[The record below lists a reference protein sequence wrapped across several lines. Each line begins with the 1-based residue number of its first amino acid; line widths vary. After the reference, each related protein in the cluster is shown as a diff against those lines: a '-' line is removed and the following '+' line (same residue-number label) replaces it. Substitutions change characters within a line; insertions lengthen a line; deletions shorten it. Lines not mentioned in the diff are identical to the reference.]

1 MNWNELKG
9 TTGMAFADISPSD
22 QGRRSTMKTNTASE
36 RKPRAARRQGVY
48 IRMSENLHRS
58 VRELAAARRVPLQ
71 AIYEAAVA
79 AYISPGAQDQ
89 RDAMI
94 ARQLNRFSRNVESVD
109 WNTKLLIAMMR
120 YQVELDLSFL
130 PEPVT
135 DEERKMVMEKGA
147 RRFDRFEQWLTR
159 HLVDPDSLYNRLQGT
174 MTPRGEDFD
183 QA

>member
-1 MNWNELKG
+1 MNWSELKG
-9 TTGMAFADISPSD
+9 TSMAFADISPFNQD
-22 QGRRSTMKTNTASE
+22 GRSNMKPNTNSE
-36 RKPRAARRQGVY
+36 KKTRAVRRQGVY
-48 IRMSENLHRS
+48 IRMSENLNRS

-94 ARQLNRFSRNVESVD
+94 ARQLKRFSRNVESVD
-109 WNTKLLIAMMR
+109 WNTKLLVSMMR
-120 YQVELDLSFL
+120 YQIELDLSFL

-135 DEERKMVMEKGA
+135 DEERKMVTEKGA

-159 HLVDPDSLYNRLQGT
+159 HLVDPDSLYNRLQAT
-174 MTPRGEDFD
+174 MIPTGDDFD